1 MQIKVHGMEYDQAKI
16 EDAVLALLAAHSFE
30 EGRAWKG
37 FSFEVMDRLH
47 ERGLIDDPK
56 GKAKSVW
63 LTVEGREQG
72 RKFAEQLFGALRS
85 EG

>member
-1 MQIKVHGMEYDQAKI
+1 MDYDQAKI
-16 EDAVLALLAAHSFE
+16 EDAVLALLAAHSFD

-63 LTVEGREQG
+63 LTAEGREQG
-72 RKFAEQLFGALRS
+72 RKFAEQLFGATRS
-85 EG
+85 TG

>member
-1 MQIKVHGMEYDQAKI
+1 MEYDQAKI
-16 EDAVLALLAAHSFE
+16 QEAVLALLAVHSFD

-37 FSFEVMDRLH
+37 FSFGIMDRLY

-63 LTVEGREQG
+63 LTLEGREQG
-72 RKFAEQLFGALRS
+72 RKFAEQLFGASRS
-85 EG
+85 AG